1 MMGNLKRLFLL
12 LTLSFVVGISAF
24 QNGKSSIVDGN
35 VGKNEKGAE
44 DSLSKVSPFW
54 LSRLSGGATTTS
66 TRKKVSKSKR
76 TIRMKKKSLKKR
88 FFGQYIEIIK
98 AFFDSL
104 IDPEYENTLD
114 PLPVPVNGNNLKKKR
129 TKRFG
134 GLDDLP
140 PEPKG

>member
-1 MMGNLKRLFLL
+1 MGNVKRLFLL
-12 LTLSFVVGISAF
+12 LTLGFVVGLNAF
-24 QNGKSSIVDGN
+24 QNGKSCVVDSN
-35 VGKNEKGAE
+35 IGKREKNSE
-44 DSLSKVSPFW
+44 HSLSKVSPFW
-54 LSRLSGGATTTS
+54 LSRVSGGATTTA

-104 IDPEYENTLD
+104 IDPEYENTLE